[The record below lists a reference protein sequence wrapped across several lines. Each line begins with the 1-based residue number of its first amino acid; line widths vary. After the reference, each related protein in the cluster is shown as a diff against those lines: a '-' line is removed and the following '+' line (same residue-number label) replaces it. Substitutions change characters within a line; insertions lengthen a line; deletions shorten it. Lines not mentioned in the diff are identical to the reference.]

1 MNDFSWIGP
10 TLKLV
15 ASGALETIIIAVA
28 SVVIAG
34 VLGVLLG
41 VLLCLPAGRR
51 NNAVRWGL
59 TLYLQLFRGLPVLVT
74 LFIVFFVS
82 PSLGLDLASTPATI
96 AGLSLWGSANVME
109 VVRGAVRSIPTAQFE
124 AATAL
129 GFKWAAVMRLV
140 VLPQAS
146 RRMIPPVV
154 NLIVDLIQA
163 TTLASLI
170 GVVEVLQRSRQA
182 VEYYQLSAGD
192 GHAAPIFAGV
202 LLFFFVICYPLTIP
216 RAGWRTGPAAKHRV
230 AQSAPE
236 WVDESPSPL
245 EPKGMTG
252 RSDAV
257 VIGAGIVGCSVAFAL
272 AQRGHQVTVL
282 DSGPGVAAGTTSSS
296 TAVIR
301 FHYSYIDAVTL
312 ASNRRICGRSGPM

>member
-1 MNDFSWIGP
+1 M
-10 TLKLV
+10 T
-15 ASGALETIIIAVA
+15 
-28 SVVIAG
+28 
-34 VLGVLLG
+34 
-41 VLLCLPAGRR
+41 
-51 NNAVRWGL
+51 
-59 TLYLQLFRGLPVLVT
+59 
-74 LFIVFFVS
+74 
-82 PSLGLDLASTPATI
+82 
-96 AGLSLWGSANVME
+96 VME

-202 LLFFFVICYPLTIP
+202 LLFFFVICYPLTVLARRMEQRPSREAP
-216 RAGWRTGPAAKHRV
+216 RSSKRTRMRRPV
-230 AQSAPE
+230 AE
-236 WVDESPSPL
+236 PS
-245 EPKGMTG
+245 
-252 RSDAV
+252 
-257 VIGAGIVGCSVAFAL
+257 GA
-272 AQRGHQVTVL
+272 
-282 DSGPGVAAGTTSSS
+282 
-296 TAVIR
+296 
-301 FHYSYIDAVTL
+301 
-312 ASNRRICGRSGPM
+312 

>member
-15 ASGALETIIIAVA
+15 ASGALETIVIAVA

-34 VLGVLLG
+34 VLGVILG
-41 VLLCLPAGRR
+41 VLLCLPAGPW
-51 NNAVRWGL
+51 NNAVRWAL

-82 PSLGLDLASTPATI
+82 PSLGLDLASSPAAI
-96 AGLSLWGSANVME
+96 AALSLWGSANVME

-140 VLPQAS
+140 VLPQAR

-202 LLFFFVICYPLTIP
+202 LLFFFVICYPLTVLARRMETRTSREAP
-216 RAGWRTGPAAKHRV
+216 RSSKPIRMSRPV
-230 AQSAPE
+230 AE
-236 WVDESPSPL
+236 PS
-245 EPKGMTG
+245 
-252 RSDAV
+252 
-257 VIGAGIVGCSVAFAL
+257 GA
-272 AQRGHQVTVL
+272 
-282 DSGPGVAAGTTSSS
+282 
-296 TAVIR
+296 
-301 FHYSYIDAVTL
+301 
-312 ASNRRICGRSGPM
+312 

>member
-1 MNDFSWIGP
+1 M
-10 TLKLV
+10 
-15 ASGALETIIIAVA
+15 A
-28 SVVIAG
+28 SVVIAV
-34 VLGVLLG
+34 VLGVILG
-41 VLLCLPAGRR
+41 VLLCLPAGHW
-51 NNAVRWGL
+51 NNAVRWAL

-202 LLFFFVICYPLTIP
+202 LLFFFVICYPLTILARRMENRTSREAP
-216 RAGWRTGPAAKHRV
+216 RSSKRTRMGRRV
-230 AQSAPE
+230 AE
-236 WVDESPSPL
+236 PS
-245 EPKGMTG
+245 
-252 RSDAV
+252 
-257 VIGAGIVGCSVAFAL
+257 GA
-272 AQRGHQVTVL
+272 
-282 DSGPGVAAGTTSSS
+282 
-296 TAVIR
+296 
-301 FHYSYIDAVTL
+301 
-312 ASNRRICGRSGPM
+312 

>member
-1 MNDFSWIGP
+1 MNDFSWFGP

-28 SVVIAG
+28 SVVIAV
-34 VLGVLLG
+34 VLGVILG
-41 VLLCLPAGRR
+41 VLLCLPAGHW
-51 NNAVRWGL
+51 NNAVRWAL

-82 PSLGLDLASTPATI
+82 PSLGLDLASTPAAI
-96 AGLSLWGSANVME
+96 AALSLWGSANVME

-202 LLFFFVICYPLTIP
+202 LLFFFVICYPLTVLARRMEIRTSREAP
-216 RAGWRTGPAAKHRV
+216 RSSKRTRMGRPV
-230 AQSAPE
+230 AE
-236 WVDESPSPL
+236 PS
-245 EPKGMTG
+245 
-252 RSDAV
+252 
-257 VIGAGIVGCSVAFAL
+257 GA
-272 AQRGHQVTVL
+272 
-282 DSGPGVAAGTTSSS
+282 
-296 TAVIR
+296 
-301 FHYSYIDAVTL
+301 
-312 ASNRRICGRSGPM
+312 

>member
-28 SVVIAG
+28 SVVIAV
-34 VLGVLLG
+34 VLGVILG
-41 VLLCLPAGRR
+41 VLLCFRGHW
-51 NNAVRWGL
+51 NNAVRWAL

-170 GVVEVLQRSRQA
+170 GVVEVLQRS
-182 VEYYQLSAGD
+182 
-192 GHAAPIFAGV
+192 
-202 LLFFFVICYPLTIP
+202 
-216 RAGWRTGPAAKHRV
+216 AKR
-230 AQSAPE
+230 
-236 WVDESPSPL
+236 
-245 EPKGMTG
+245 
-252 RSDAV
+252 
-257 VIGAGIVGCSVAFAL
+257 
-272 AQRGHQVTVL
+272 
-282 DSGPGVAAGTTSSS
+282 
-296 TAVIR
+296 
-301 FHYSYIDAVTL
+301 
-312 ASNRRICGRSGPM
+312 

>member
-1 MNDFSWIGP
+1 
-10 TLKLV
+10 
-15 ASGALETIIIAVA
+15 
-28 SVVIAG
+28 
-34 VLGVLLG
+34 
-41 VLLCLPAGRR
+41 
-51 NNAVRWGL
+51 
-59 TLYLQLFRGLPVLVT
+59 LFRGLPVLVT

-82 PSLGLDLASTPATI
+82 PSLGLDLASTPAAI
-96 AGLSLWGSANVME
+96 AALSLWGSANVME

-202 LLFFFVICYPLTIP
+202 LLFFFVICYPLTVLARRMERRPSREAP
-216 RAGWRTGPAAKHRV
+216 RSSKRARTGRPV
-230 AQSAPE
+230 VE
-236 WVDESPSPL
+236 PS
-245 EPKGMTG
+245 
-252 RSDAV
+252 
-257 VIGAGIVGCSVAFAL
+257 GA
-272 AQRGHQVTVL
+272 
-282 DSGPGVAAGTTSSS
+282 
-296 TAVIR
+296 
-301 FHYSYIDAVTL
+301 
-312 ASNRRICGRSGPM
+312 

>member
-15 ASGALETIIIAVA
+15 ASGALETLVIALA
-28 SVVIAG
+28 AVVISG
-34 VLGVLLG
+34 VLGVILG
-41 VLLCLPAGRR
+41 VLLCLPAGLW
-51 NNAVRWGL
+51 NNTVRWAL

-82 PSLGLDLASTPATI
+82 PSLGLDLASTPAAI
-96 AGLSLWGSANVME
+96 AALSLWGSANVME

-202 LLFFFVICYPLTIP
+202 LLFFFVICYPLTVLARRMETRTSREAP
-216 RAGWRTGPAAKHRV
+216 RSPKRTRTRRPV
-230 AQSAPE
+230 A
-236 WVDESPSPL
+236 
-245 EPKGMTG
+245 EPTG
-252 RSDAV
+252 A
-257 VIGAGIVGCSVAFAL
+257 
-272 AQRGHQVTVL
+272 
-282 DSGPGVAAGTTSSS
+282 
-296 TAVIR
+296 
-301 FHYSYIDAVTL
+301 
-312 ASNRRICGRSGPM
+312 

>member
-1 MNDFSWIGP
+1 MNDFSWIVP

-82 PSLGLDLASTPATI
+82 PSLGLDLASTPAAI

-202 LLFFFVICYPLTIP
+202 LLFFFVICYPLTILARRMENRTSREAP
-216 RAGWRTGPAAKHRV
+216 RSSKRTRMGRPV
-230 AQSAPE
+230 AE
-236 WVDESPSPL
+236 PS
-245 EPKGMTG
+245 
-252 RSDAV
+252 
-257 VIGAGIVGCSVAFAL
+257 GA
-272 AQRGHQVTVL
+272 
-282 DSGPGVAAGTTSSS
+282 
-296 TAVIR
+296 
-301 FHYSYIDAVTL
+301 
-312 ASNRRICGRSGPM
+312 

>member
-10 TLKLV
+10 TLKLG
-15 ASGALETIIIAVA
+15 ASGALETLIIAVA

-82 PSLGLDLASTPATI
+82 PSLGLDLASTPAAI

-202 LLFFFVICYPLTIP
+202 LLFFFVICYPLTILARRMENRTSREAP
-216 RAGWRTGPAAKHRV
+216 RSPKRTRMGRRV
-230 AQSAPE
+230 AE
-236 WVDESPSPL
+236 PS
-245 EPKGMTG
+245 
-252 RSDAV
+252 
-257 VIGAGIVGCSVAFAL
+257 GA
-272 AQRGHQVTVL
+272 
-282 DSGPGVAAGTTSSS
+282 
-296 TAVIR
+296 
-301 FHYSYIDAVTL
+301 
-312 ASNRRICGRSGPM
+312 

>member
-1 MNDFSWIGP
+1 M
-10 TLKLV
+10 
-15 ASGALETIIIAVA
+15 
-28 SVVIAG
+28 
-34 VLGVLLG
+34 
-41 VLLCLPAGRR
+41 LLCLPAGHW
-51 NNAVRWGL
+51 NNAVRWAL

-82 PSLGLDLASTPATI
+82 PSLGLDLASTPAAI
-96 AGLSLWGSANVME
+96 AALSLWGSANVME

-202 LLFFFVICYPLTIP
+202 LLFFFVICYPLTVLARRMEQRPSREAP
-216 RAGWRTGPAAKHRV
+216 RSSKRTRMRRPV
-230 AQSAPE
+230 AE
-236 WVDESPSPL
+236 PS
-245 EPKGMTG
+245 
-252 RSDAV
+252 
-257 VIGAGIVGCSVAFAL
+257 GA
-272 AQRGHQVTVL
+272 
-282 DSGPGVAAGTTSSS
+282 
-296 TAVIR
+296 
-301 FHYSYIDAVTL
+301 
-312 ASNRRICGRSGPM
+312 

>member
-1 MNDFSWIGP
+1 MNDFSCISP

-82 PSLGLDLASTPATI
+82 PSLGLDLASTPAAI

-202 LLFFFVICYPLTIP
+202 LLFFFVICYPLTILARRMENRTSREAP
-216 RAGWRTGPAAKHRV
+216 RSSKRTRMGRPV
-230 AQSAPE
+230 AE
-236 WVDESPSPL
+236 PS
-245 EPKGMTG
+245 
-252 RSDAV
+252 
-257 VIGAGIVGCSVAFAL
+257 GA
-272 AQRGHQVTVL
+272 
-282 DSGPGVAAGTTSSS
+282 
-296 TAVIR
+296 
-301 FHYSYIDAVTL
+301 
-312 ASNRRICGRSGPM
+312 

>member
-1 MNDFSWIGP
+1 MNDSSWIGP

-15 ASGALETIIIAVA
+15 ASGALETITIAVA
-28 SVVIAG
+28 SVVIAV
-34 VLGVLLG
+34 VLGVILG
-41 VLLCLPAGRR
+41 VLLCLPAGRW
-51 NNAVRWGL
+51 NNAVRWAL

-82 PSLGLDLASTPATI
+82 PSLGLDLASTPAAI
-96 AGLSLWGSANVME
+96 AALSLWGSANVME

-192 GHAAPIFAGV
+192 GHAAPIFTGV
-202 LLFFFVICYPLTIP
+202 LLFFFVICYPLTVLARRMERRPSREAP
-216 RAGWRTGPAAKHRV
+216 RSSKRARTGRPV
-230 AQSAPE
+230 VE
-236 WVDESPSPL
+236 PS
-245 EPKGMTG
+245 
-252 RSDAV
+252 
-257 VIGAGIVGCSVAFAL
+257 GA
-272 AQRGHQVTVL
+272 
-282 DSGPGVAAGTTSSS
+282 
-296 TAVIR
+296 
-301 FHYSYIDAVTL
+301 
-312 ASNRRICGRSGPM
+312 

>member
-1 MNDFSWIGP
+1 MNDLSWIGP

-34 VLGVLLG
+34 VLGVILG
-41 VLLCLPAGRR
+41 VLLCLPAGHW
-51 NNAVRWGL
+51 NNAVRWAL

-82 PSLGLDLASTPATI
+82 PSLGLDLASTPAAI
-96 AGLSLWGSANVME
+96 AALSLWGSANVME

-140 VLPQAS
+140 VLPQAR

-202 LLFFFVICYPLTIP
+202 LLFFFVICYPLTVLARRMETRTSREAP
-216 RAGWRTGPAAKHRV
+216 RSSKRIRTSRPV
-230 AQSAPE
+230 AE
-236 WVDESPSPL
+236 PS
-245 EPKGMTG
+245 
-252 RSDAV
+252 
-257 VIGAGIVGCSVAFAL
+257 GA
-272 AQRGHQVTVL
+272 
-282 DSGPGVAAGTTSSS
+282 
-296 TAVIR
+296 
-301 FHYSYIDAVTL
+301 
-312 ASNRRICGRSGPM
+312 

>member
-1 MNDFSWIGP
+1 MNDFLWIGP

-28 SVVIAG
+28 SVVIAV
-34 VLGVLLG
+34 VLGVILG
-41 VLLCLPAGRR
+41 VLLCLPAGRW
-51 NNAVRWGL
+51 NNAVRWAL

-82 PSLGLDLASTPATI
+82 PSLGLDLASTPAAI
-96 AGLSLWGSANVME
+96 AALSLWGSANVME

-202 LLFFFVICYPLTIP
+202 LLFFFVICYPLTVLARRMEIRTSREAP
-216 RAGWRTGPAAKHRV
+216 RSSKRTRMGRPIA
-230 AQSAPE
+230 E
-236 WVDESPSPL
+236 PS
-245 EPKGMTG
+245 
-252 RSDAV
+252 
-257 VIGAGIVGCSVAFAL
+257 GA
-272 AQRGHQVTVL
+272 
-282 DSGPGVAAGTTSSS
+282 
-296 TAVIR
+296 
-301 FHYSYIDAVTL
+301 
-312 ASNRRICGRSGPM
+312 